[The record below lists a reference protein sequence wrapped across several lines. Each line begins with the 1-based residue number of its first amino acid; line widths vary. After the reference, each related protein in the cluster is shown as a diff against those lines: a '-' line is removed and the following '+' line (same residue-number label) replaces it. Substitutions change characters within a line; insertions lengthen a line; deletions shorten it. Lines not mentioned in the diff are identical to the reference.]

1 MKNLSRFQW
10 LIAAFLFVCLT
21 VIQTQGQNSAGT
33 TAAAAKS
40 APRSKNH
47 PALTEEFYFLMND
60 YKMEHQTE
68 VNTLNIKVR
77 YRYIRNI
84 TATQYPDFIPIRKD
98 VDKFLTAYP
107 NEMTFWEIVN
117 KELTTMLL
125 EKYPALSEVT
135 CEIQITPSLKYQF
148 TRGSIV
154 TQSRDA
160 SGPTVGNSLGSARRL
175 PNKGI
180 LRRTP

>member
-1 MKNLSRFQW
+1 MKNKSCFQL
-10 LIAAFLFVCLT
+10 LIAACLLVSLS
-21 VIQTQGQNSAGT
+21 VIQTQGQNRAGT
-33 TAAAAKS
+33 KAATAKS

-47 PALTEEFYFLMND
+47 LPLTEEFYFLMND

-68 VNTLNIKVR
+68 VNTLNIRVR
-77 YRYIRNI
+77 YRYTRNI
-84 TATQYPDFIPIRKD
+84 AATQYPDFIPIRLD
-98 VDKFLTAYP
+98 VDKFLTGYP

-135 CEIQITPSLKYQF
+135 CEIQITPSPKYQF
-148 TRGSIV
+148 TRGSLV
-154 TQSRDA
+154 SQSRGA
-160 SGPTVGNSLGSARRL
+160 SGMLVRNRLGSDKPL

>member
-1 MKNLSRFQW
+1 MLACLS
-10 LIAAFLFVCLT
+10 
-21 VIQTQGQNSAGT
+21 VIQTPGQNSAGT
-33 TAAAAKS
+33 TPAAAKS

-47 PALTEEFYFLMND
+47 PSLTEEFYFLMND
-60 YKMEHQTE
+60 YKMEHQAE
-68 VNTLNIKVR
+68 VNTLNIRVR

-84 TATQYPDFIPIRKD
+84 AATQYPDFIPIRKD
-98 VDKFLTAYP
+98 VDKFLTGYP

-135 CEIQITPSLKYQF
+135 CEIQITPSSKYQF

-154 TQSRDA
+154 TRGGVA
-160 SGPTVGNSLGSARRL
+160 RRGIVGNRLGSARPL